1 MTTLACHFLSIL
13 TNFWKTIGG
22 ALATM
27 PTLASRKENNS
38 SSVLFILF
46 HFVLA
51 LSWPAGDDGEGGVL
65 RQASASVGVDV
76 RLTMGP
82 RELPHSQI
90 KTIINFKNDHNSI
103 NSPWTSSSSSS
114 PSFSSLPLSQS
125 GSFYSRLLRTKR
137 YPIAADLVTVSF
149 SDGRTDG
156 SWSSRLLMFMWTIEI
171 KTQPTKVKH
180 RRFHEQEWECLQSI
194 LNQSMEKSPNLYH
207 FVRIR

>member
-1 MTTLACHFLSIL
+1 MTKFSIGFLIEFLQKVIL
-13 TNFWKTIGG
+13 SDVSCYGYRSDIGSWLLRWWCTIC
-22 ALATM
+22 
-27 PTLASRKENNS
+27 E
-38 SSVLFILF
+38 
-46 HFVLA
+46 
-51 LSWPAGDDGEGGVL
+51 DDGDGVV
-65 RQASASVGVDV
+65 ASLFLEIGDFVEHSCKQHLNKRVTNNKMIFKKLNVENCPQFNQ
-76 RLTMGP
+76 LTMEP
-82 RELPHSQI
+82 L
-90 KTIINFKNDHNSI
+90 FLFLAFLL
-103 NSPWTSSSSSS
+103 
-114 PSFSSLPLSQS
+114 FSSLPLSQS